1 MPRVLYIVTVL
12 IVVLAAV
19 PAVAHALELP
29 GKMRLSKE
37 GYVSMQRVYYPGF
50 TLAGLAEPA
59 GILITLILLARAPVD
74 YTVWLTITLAGLVGM
89 QVIYWSVTHPVNKV
103 WIEGPRLGASAA
115 ASFFAVGARSE
126 KQDWVSLR
134 NRWEYSHVAR
144 AGCSAVSVVTLLIA
158 GC

>member
-37 GYVSMQRVYYPGF
+37 EYVSMQRVYYPGF
-50 TLAGLAEPA
+50 ALAGLAEPA

-74 YTVWLTITLAGLVGM
+74 TVWLTTALVGLVGM

-103 WIEGPRLGASAA
+103 WIE
-115 ASFFAVGARSE
+115 
-126 KQDWVSLR
+126 
-134 NRWEYSHVAR
+134 
-144 AGCSAVSVVTLLIA
+144 
-158 GC
+158 